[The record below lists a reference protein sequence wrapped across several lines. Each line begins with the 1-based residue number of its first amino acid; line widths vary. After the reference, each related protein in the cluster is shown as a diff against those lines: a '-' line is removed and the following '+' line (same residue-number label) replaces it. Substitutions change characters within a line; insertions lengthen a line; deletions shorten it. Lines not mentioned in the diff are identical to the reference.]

1 MNWKNLISRYLIL
14 FNYLESLCNYSD
26 LDQRSIDKYIKI
38 KKGEINGHLN
48 EKNLSIIIKSIIII
62 FNKLDK
68 N

>member
-1 MNWKNLISRYLIL
+1 MYFIF

-62 FNKLDK
+62 FK
-68 N
+68 